1 VENAATQTEA
11 KPIDVSNLDVPL
23 ALTVS
28 EINFL
33 LTLAGQQPYN
43 NVANLIGKMKG
54 QAEAHIQRVTSQLAG
69 AQETDGAA
77 GALAQ

>member
-1 VENAATQTEA
+1 MDNAQTEA
-11 KPIDVSNLDVPL
+11 KQIDVSSLEVPL
-23 ALTVS
+23 TLSVS

-33 LTLAGQQPYN
+33 LTLAGQQPFN

-54 QAEAHIQRVTSQLAG
+54 QAEAHIQRVTAQLAG
-69 AQETDGAA
+69 AQEADGAT

>member
-1 VENAATQTEA
+1 MENATAQTEA

-54 QAEAHIQRVTSQLAG
+54 QAEAHIQRVTAQLAG

>member
-1 VENAATQTEA
+1 MENATAQTEA

-33 LTLAGQQPYN
+33 LTLAGQQPFN

-54 QAEAHIQRVTSQLAG
+54 QAEAHIARVTAQMAG
-69 AQETDGAA
+69 AQDSRAA
-77 GALAQ
+77 EALVQ

>member
-1 VENAATQTEA
+1 MENAAAQTEA

-43 NVANLIGKMKG
+43 NVANLIGKLKG
-54 QAEAHIQRVTSQLAG
+54 QAEAHIARVTAPV
-69 AQETDGAA
+69 DAA
-77 GALAQ
+77 GAALTQ